1 MAGPLGEM
9 FDHGCDALNTTV
21 RYFSPHLLRATSPTP
36 VCSSRSFFVL
46 AHLILAALGGPL
58 RPKSLPLQTSTSRLG
73 RSTTPV
79 GLHPARVS
87 DTETHTSPVGQ
98 LFLGFFSG
106 PVEGILSIVAVY
118 AVTGFVGQFH
128 GAISRF
134 QA

>member
-1 MAGPLGEM
+1 MLVHSISAAPGG
-9 FDHGCDALNTTV
+9 
-21 RYFSPHLLRATSPTP
+21 LL
-36 VCSSRSFFVL
+36 
-46 AHLILAALGGPL
+46 H
-58 RPKSLPLQTSTSRLG
+58 PKSLPLQTSTSRPG

-128 GAISRF
+128 GAVIRF